1 MVDVHHNTNTQARM
15 LSMILPLRGET
26 VDTNRRAEIRKLL
39 QPQEVE
45 NRIEQLM
52 AADQMRLS
60 KVFTDQDIHQLCK
73 ELEIDFRERDYTP
86 AVTLGLFVA
95 QMLSR
100 GDACSTVTARFNRE
114 RKREGLSPLSEDGST
129 YCKARARLPVKLIN
143 TLGQRLA
150 HLQKEKTLLQWKWEG
165 RDVYLVDGFTL
176 RAADTLANQ
185 EVYPQPASQ
194 AKGLGYPQVR
204 VLLTTSLATGCIV
217 NFDTA
222 PLAGK
227 GNGER
232 SLFRNNHGIFK
243 SGDVIVGDSN
253 FETFL
258 DSALLLHQGVYMVC
272 CINGS
277 RNNPFEGVC
286 QTLEESWV
294 TVGKPKFDSARF
306 TRQQWEALPSSIT
319 YRMIRYRVTGR
330 KDCIT
335 IVTTLTDGSRYSAEA
350 IAELYGLRWDVELD
364 ICCVKSTMGKCDL
377 LSQTPENIDREI
389 AASVLAYNLVRTL
402 MSDAAAITMVHPR
415 EISFSRSRDA
425 WISFG
430 DSLGTAN
437 DLMWIILSAT
447 SRLVRDRPGRNEP
460 RQIKRRNLTKYSKL
474 RTPRPSKAK
483 GIAATSDKP
492 KQKTADTP

>member
-1 MVDVHHNTNTQARM
+1 MVDIHHNTNMQARM
-15 LSMILPLRGET
+15 LSMILPRRGEA
-26 VDTNRRAEIRKLL
+26 VDTDRRAEIRESL
-39 QPQEVE
+39 QPQVIQH
-45 NRIEQLM
+45 RIEQLM
-52 AADQMRLS
+52 ATDQMRLS
-60 KVFTDQDIHQLCK
+60 KIFTDEDIHQLCE

-100 GDACSTVTARFNRE
+100 GDACSTVTTRFNRE
-114 RKREGLSPLSEDGST
+114 RKRAGLSPLSEDGST

-143 TLGQRLA
+143 ALGQRLA
-150 HLQKEKTLLQWKWEG
+150 QLQLEKTLSQWKWEG

-194 AKGLGYPQVR
+194 VKGLGYPQVR
-204 VLLTTSLATGCIV
+204 VLLVTSLATGCIV

-243 SGDVIVGDSN
+243 SGDVVVGDSN

-258 DSALLLHQGVYMVC
+258 DAALLLDQGVSMVC
-272 CINGS
+272 CINGT
-277 RNNPFEGVC
+277 RNDPFEGVC
-286 QTLEESWV
+286 ETLQESWV
-294 TVGKPKFDSARF
+294 TVAKPKFDSARF
-306 TRQQWEALPSSIT
+306 TRQQWEALPTSIT

-330 KDCIT
+330 KDWIT
-335 IVTTLTDGSRYSAEA
+335 IVTTLTDASRYSTEA

-364 ICCVKSTMGKCDL
+364 ICCVKSTMRKCDL
-377 LSQTPENIDREI
+377 KSQTPENIDREI
-389 AASVLAYNLVRTL
+389 AASVLAYNLVRAL
-402 MSDAAAITMVHPR
+402 MSDAAAIAMVHPR

-430 DSLGTAN
+430 DELKTAN

-447 SRLVRDRPGRNEP
+447 SRFVRDRPGRHEP

-474 RTPRPSKAK
+474 KTPRPSKAK
-483 GIAATSDKP
+483 RIDVDSDNQN
-492 KQKTADTP
+492 QKSAETP